1 MLVGVVVHTV
11 LIGMLLVGVVVYD
24 GMVAPVLISS
34 TIGLAHKSR
43 ILPPATLEEEE
54 EECAGREVTTGKRV
68 VVKF

>member
-54 EECAGREVTTGKRV
+54 ECAGREVTTGKRV